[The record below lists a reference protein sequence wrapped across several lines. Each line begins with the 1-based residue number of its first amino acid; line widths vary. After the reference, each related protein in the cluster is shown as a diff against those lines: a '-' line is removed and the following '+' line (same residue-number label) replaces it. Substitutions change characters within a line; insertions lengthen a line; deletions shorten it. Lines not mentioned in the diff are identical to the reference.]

1 VTRRVDVAII
11 GAGIVGLS
19 AACALLARG
28 ARVAV
33 ADGDPLGGQGS
44 RAAAGVAIPSLRL
57 LADPVLA
64 RFVADA
70 AGALHDDL
78 EKRPARLRMGRG
90 VIRPAWSPAERDE
103 LETAATVAPAALG
116 TWHDAAELAER
127 EPVLQGAK
135 ILGGFAAA
143 DGYVVDTGAYLDSL
157 LDQAL
162 QAGATV
168 LRGCQVHEVAGG
180 VPARVRA
187 GEQTWEAGA
196 VIVAAGPWSA
206 RIPGLPALPV
216 YPLRGQLVELAD
228 DSVRLNAIVSS
239 RTYLCHAPGGRLGT
253 GATEERAGFVS
264 EVTAAGL
271 AYLLGRLVSRFPR
284 LREARYHGCRSGLRA
299 STPDGRPLIGA
310 VPGAARVF
318 VGTGHG
324 GQGILT
330 GTYTGQALADLV
342 DGRQPHIPPAFDPA
356 RPMPAGGPH
365 G

>member
-1 VTRRVDVAII
+1 MTRRVDVVII

-19 AACALLARG
+19 AACTLLARG
-28 ARVAV
+28 ARVMV

-57 LADPVLA
+57 LADPVLSA
-64 RFVADA
+64 FVAKA
-70 AGALHDDL
+70 AGALHADL
-78 EKRPARLRMGRG
+78 DKRDAQLRMGRG
-90 VIRPAWSPAERDE
+90 VIRPAWSPSERDQ
-103 LETAATVAPAALG
+103 LETAAAVAPAALG
-116 TWHDAAELAER
+116 AWHEAGELAQR
-127 EPVLQGAK
+127 EPVLEGAQ
-135 ILGGFAAA
+135 IVGGFACA
-143 DGYVVDTGAYLDSL
+143 DGYVVDTSAYLDSL
-157 LDQAL
+157 LDQTV
-162 QAGATV
+162 QAGATIV
-168 LRGCQVHEVAGG
+168 RGCQVHEVTGG
-180 VPARVRA
+180 VPAKVQA

-216 YPLRGQLVELAD
+216 YPLRGQMVELAD
-228 DSVRLNAIVSS
+228 DSVRLNAIVSG
-239 RTYLCHAPGGRLGT
+239 RTYLCHAPGGRFGV
-253 GATEERAGFVS
+253 GATEERAGFAPD
-264 EVTAAGL
+264 VTAAGL

-284 LREARYHGCRSGLRA
+284 LRQARYHSCRSGLRA

-342 DGRQPHIPPAFDPA
+342 DQRRPDIPQEFDPA
-356 RPMPAGGPH
+356 RPMPAGG
-365 G
+365 